1 MRVHNVITDP
11 CINCGCMYNG
21 VPTAAAF
28 PLSGSGEGVT
38 RGLQTD
44 NFMFPSSIHSL

>member
-11 CINCGCMYNG
+11 RINCGCTYNG

-28 PLSGSGEGVT
+28 PLLSSGEGVT
-38 RGLQTD
+38 RGPPD
-44 NFMFPSSIHSL
+44 R